1 MRGLPPAALS
11 CVHLAP
17 DGSLVHAKDLRSTA
31 GSAKQMLMDMHLRG
45 VVKRLRASHQLPG
58 RWVSFLSVYTAS
70 GPATKRNY
78 PVVGIG
84 KRDPQQPGLLMPN
97 PFFVAPDW
105 WDWYSRRT
113 QAVARK
119 REFDKRRDVLLFRG
133 ACGPGGHER
142 LKLMRLGTLNGAVD
156 AGWTSVD
163 GYTDL
168 ETCVADLS
176 NQLGAKRRKRDSELS
191 TRVPMVNYS
200 HYRYLLH
207 MPGSATGSYSRNLQY
222 LWSHGAVVL
231 IWRHDALEWY
241 YPFLRDGVHYVSV
254 DETDLERK
262 LGELRRDP
270 ERRRRL
276 VEGGAAFFEAHLRGD
291 RLVDRWR
298 RLFDG
303 LAAGQPATRR
313 LWWSQSAAC
322 SCDAGMAAY
331 ASCEKCEITRKPGNT
346 CDAGRSSGS
355 SRSGRPRRRPSSTG
369 YTRRRPSRHRVHTG
383 HHVLPST
390 SPSRPS

>member
-1 MRGLPPAALS
+1 
-11 CVHLAP
+11 
-17 DGSLVHAKDLRSTA
+17 
-31 GSAKQMLMDMHLRG
+31 MDMHLRG
-45 VVKRLRASHQLPG
+45 VVKKLRASRQLPG

-84 KRDPQQPGLLMPN
+84 KRDPQQPGLFMPN

-119 REFDKRRDVLLFRG
+119 REFDNRRDVLLFRG

-241 YPFLRDGVHYVSV
+241 YPFLRDGIHYVSV

-262 LGELRRDP
+262 LGGVETRPGAKTAARRG
-270 ERRRRL
+270 RRGL
-276 VEGGAAFFEAHLRGD
+276 LRGAPPG
-291 RLVDRWR
+291 RPARGPVAAALH
-298 RLFDG
+298 G
-303 LAAGQPATRR
+303 LAAGQADAPPRV
-313 LWWSQSAAC
+313 SQGAAC

-331 ASCEKCEITRKPGNT
+331 ASCEKCEITRKRGGPV
-346 CDAGRSSGS
+346 AASSSGS
-355 SRSGRPRRRPSSTG
+355 SGKRHAAAPAQSST
-369 YTRRRPSRHRVHTG
+369 RHRTD
-383 HHVLPST
+383 
-390 SPSRPS
+390 